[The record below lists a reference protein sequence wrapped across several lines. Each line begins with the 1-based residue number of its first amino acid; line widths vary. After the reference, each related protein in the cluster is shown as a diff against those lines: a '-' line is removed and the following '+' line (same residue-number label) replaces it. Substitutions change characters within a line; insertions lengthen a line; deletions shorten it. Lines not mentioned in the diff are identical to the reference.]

1 MTTKAVGPGHGWGW
15 LMRAVNLGRNNPK
28 AIFGAVA
35 WVALIALVP
44 SIIQVGLQYGLK
56 LGQGAVLSVIGATTL
71 LSIIVYPL
79 LIGGLLRVIDAAEN
93 GRPTRAAAVFDTFRS
108 GHDAGRLIGFG
119 LLLTAIYIGLFLIII
134 YLFGRDFM
142 HWYWNLITATQAN
155 PGVPPQIDSLPDGFG
170 RLLGLGMLVAMFF
183 SGVYAIGFGQV
194 ALAGRKVGEALGDG
208 LAGTL
213 KNVLPIVV
221 LALIVIVGFI
231 VLLVGFGLV
240 AAILGAIGALIH
252 PALAVA
258 LLLPMY
264 FAMILAMYVVMF
276 GVMYYMWRDIC
287 SDAAPTPAAPA
298 DQLQA

>member
-1 MTTKAVGPGHGWGW
+1 MTTKAVGPGKGWGW
-15 LMRAVNLGRNNPK
+15 LMSAVNLGRNNPK

-44 SIIQVGLQYGLK
+44 SIIQLGLQYGLK

-71 LSIIVYPL
+71 LSILVYPL

-221 LALIVIVGFI
+221 LALIAIVGFV
-231 VLLVGFGLV
+231 VLAIGFGLV

-252 PALAVA
+252 PALAVV
-258 LLLPMY
+258 LLLPVY
-264 FAMILAMYVVMF
+264 FAMILVMYVVMF

-287 SDAAPTPAAPA
+287 GDAASTPSPI
-298 DQLQA
+298 DQVQA